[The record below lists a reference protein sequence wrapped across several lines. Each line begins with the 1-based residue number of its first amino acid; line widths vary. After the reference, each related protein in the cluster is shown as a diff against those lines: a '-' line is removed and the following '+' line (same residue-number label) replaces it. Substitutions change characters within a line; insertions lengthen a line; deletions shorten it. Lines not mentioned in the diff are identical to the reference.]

1 MATASRAPSERSPRG
16 TFARLNQ
23 TVLLA
28 IATLALVVGPLLD
41 RIARRWPIVPAVID
55 GATVGGIV
63 VLSFLHLL
71 PEAGEHL
78 GWWALVLMGVGLVL
92 PVFAERMIEGSGDH
106 MRISLGVLVVALF
119 LAHELIESAAL
130 ASVANDERVGLA
142 TLLVVVGHRLPLG
155 LLLWGQ
161 TRRRF
166 GVAWSVVALASV
178 ALLTWFGPVLVP
190 IEHGVFT
197 AALSALLAG
206 GLLHLVLQHAP
217 AAEHQH
223 EHERV
228 RHLWSALGLFAAV
241 AFFVPYLLGHGEPGH
256 DHGPIQ
262 LPQRLSELVL
272 DTSIPLLVGLIGA
285 ALIEAFLPGSL
296 VGWLSGGSRLRRAL
310 AGVAVGAPMPVCS
323 CGILPIYRS
332 LMNKGVGATAGL
344 ALLVAAP
351 ELDLAAVLLSWPML
365 GGPTT
370 IARVVCALVLALAV
384 AWIVGAVAERAPSH
398 AQAHALIAQRPRD
411 LRGALTHG
419 LFETWAHLAPWILLG
434 LLLTAIVEPWI
445 STGFADSIP
454 SWLQVVL
461 LCLAGVPT
469 YICASAA
476 TPFAALLLAKGFAPG
491 AVIAFLLTGPATN
504 LTTFGALRRVHSTRV
519 ALLFVA
525 VAITV
530 TCALGWTV
538 NALLAAAPART
549 AVEALEHEHSHGWPA
564 WSAACVLAALT
575 VWLVLRAGPR
585 EFLAQLWLSDG
596 GAPHAHAHQHAP
608 SAEHAHPGASSAAE
622 GAKHNH
628 DHI

>member
-1 MATASRAPSERSPRG
+1 M
-16 TFARLNQ
+16 NQ

-41 RIARRWPIVPAVID
+41 RIARRWPIVPALID

-166 GVAWSVVALASV
+166 GVAWSVVALAAV
-178 ALLTWFGPVLVP
+178 ALLTWFGPLIVP

-217 AAEHQH
+217 AAEHRH
-223 EHERV
+223 EHERT
-228 RHLWSALGLFAAV
+228 RHLWSALGLFLAV

-256 DHGPIQ
+256 DHGPTQ
-262 LPQRLSELVL
+262 MPERLGELVL
-272 DTSIPLLVGLIGA
+272 ETSIPLLLGLVGA
-285 ALIEAFLPGSL
+285 ALIEAFLPGSIAR
-296 VGWLSGGSRLRRAL
+296 WLSGGSRLRRAL

-370 IARVVCALVLALAV
+370 IARVACALVLALAV
-384 AWIVGAVAERAPSH
+384 AWIVGALAERAPSR
-398 AQAHALIAQRPRD
+398 AQAHAAIAERPRD
-411 LRGALTHG
+411 PLGAMSHG
-419 LFETWAHLAPWILLG
+419 LFETWSHLAPWILLG

-445 STGFADSIP
+445 STGWVAAIP
-454 SWLQVVL
+454 AWLQVVL

-504 LTTFGALRRVHSTRV
+504 LTTFGALRQVHSTRV
-519 ALLFVA
+519 ALLFVG

-530 TCALGWTV
+530 TCALGWAV
-538 NALLAAAPART
+538 NALLAGTVASAVAAELA
-549 AVEALEHEHSHGWPA
+549 HEHAHGWLA
-564 WSAACVLAALT
+564 WAAAWVLAALT
-575 VWLVLRAGPR
+575 IWVVLRAGPR
-585 EFLAQLWLSDG
+585 QFLTQLWLSDG
-596 GAPHAHAHQHAP
+596 GAPHAHGHH
-608 SAEHAHPGASSAAE
+608 HAHGMGHSHPHHDADGGGATRE
-622 GAKHNH
+622 H
-628 DHI
+628 DHA

>member
-1 MATASRAPSERSPRG
+1 M
-16 TFARLNQ
+16 NQ

-41 RIARRWPIVPAVID
+41 RVARRWPIVPALID

-63 VLSFLHLL
+63 VLSFLHLI

-78 GWWALVLMGVGLVL
+78 GLWALVLLAVGLLL
-92 PVFAERMIEGSGDH
+92 PVFAERLIEGSGDH

-130 ASVANDERVGLA
+130 ASVASDERVGLA

-166 GVAWSVVALASV
+166 GAAWSVVALAAV

-217 AAEHQH
+217 AAEHTH

-228 RHLWSALGLFAAV
+228 RHAWSALGLVLAV
-241 AFFVPYLLGHGEPGH
+241 AFFVPYLLGHGAGDH
-256 DHGPIQ
+256 DHGPTH
-262 LPQRLSELVL
+262 LPERLAELVL
-272 DTSIPLLVGLIGA
+272 ETSTPLLIGLVGA
-285 ALIEAFLPGSL
+285 ALIEAFLPGAATR
-296 VGWLSGGSRLRRAL
+296 WLSGGSRLRRAL
-310 AGVAVGAPMPVCS
+310 AGIAVGAPMPVCS
-323 CGILPIYRS
+323 CGVLPIYRS
-332 LMNKGVGATAGL
+332 LMRRGVSATAGL

-370 IARVVCALVLALAV
+370 IARIACALVLALAV
-384 AWIVGAVAERAPSH
+384 AWVVGALAERAPARTQTSPSSVV
-398 AQAHALIAQRPRD
+398 QRPRD
-411 LRGALTHG
+411 ALGALGHG

-434 LLLTAIVEPWI
+434 LVLTALIEPWI
-445 STGFADSIP
+445 PTDFASSIP
-454 SWLQVVL
+454 PSAQVL
-461 LCLAGVPT
+461 LLCVAGIPT
-469 YICASAA
+469 YICATAA

-491 AVIAFLLTGPATN
+491 AVIAFLLTGPASN
-504 LTTFGALRRVHSTRV
+504 LTTIGALRRLHSPRV
-519 ALLFVA
+519 ALAFVG
-525 VAITV
+525 VAIAV
-530 TCALGWTV
+530 TCALGLAV
-538 NALLAAAPART
+538 NVLLADVTAAAGL
-549 AVEALEHEHSHGWPA
+549 EAPHEHGHATHDWVAA
-564 WSAACVLAALT
+564 WVLLALT
-575 VWLVLRAGPR
+575 IWVVLRAGPR
-585 EFLAQLWLSDG
+585 QFLAQLWVSDG
-596 GAPHAHAHQHAP
+596 DAPHEHAHAHSHGH
-608 SAEHAHPGASSAAE
+608 SHDHSHAHGDHGRDHPG
-622 GAKHNH
+622 H
-628 DHI
+628 DHD

>member
-1 MATASRAPSERSPRG
+1 M
-16 TFARLNQ
+16 NQ

-41 RIARRWPIVPAVID
+41 RIARRWPIVPALID

-78 GWWALVLMGVGLVL
+78 GWWALALMGVGLVL
-92 PVFAERMIEGSGDH
+92 PVFAERLIAGSGDN

-166 GVAWSVVALASV
+166 GVAWSVVALAAV

-228 RHLWSALGLFAAV
+228 RHLYSALGLFAAV

-256 DHGPIQ
+256 DHGPIE
-262 LPQRLSELVL
+262 LPERLSELVL
-272 DTSIPLLVGLIGA
+272 ETSVPLLLGLLGA
-285 ALIEAFLPGSL
+285 ALIEAFLPGSIA
-296 VGWLSGGSRLRRAL
+296 GWLSGGSRLRRAL
-310 AGVAVGAPMPVCS
+310 AGLAVGAPLPVCS

-370 IARVVCALVLALAV
+370 IARVVCALALALCV

-398 AQAHALIAQRPRD
+398 AHAHAAIAQRPPD
-411 LRGALTHG
+411 PLGALAHG

-445 STGFADSIP
+445 DAGFASAIP
-454 SWLQVVL
+454 AWLQVVL
-461 LCLAGVPT
+461 LCFAGVPT

-476 TPFAALLLAKGFAPG
+476 TPFAAMLLVKGFTPG

-504 LTTFGALRRVHSTRV
+504 LTTFGALRRIHSTRV

-525 VAITV
+525 VAIGA
-530 TCALGWTV
+530 TCVLGWGV
-538 NALLAAAPART
+538 NALIADEVASRAAA
-549 AVEALEHEHSHGWPA
+549 AVEHEHEHGWWSWGAA
-564 WSAACVLAALT
+564 WALALLT
-575 VWLVLRAGPR
+575 IWVVLRSGPR
-585 EFLAQLWLSDG
+585 QFLAQLWLSDG
-596 GAPHAHAHQHAP
+596 GAPHSHAHP
-608 SAEHAHPGASSAAE
+608 YDFEHAHGPSSGASAHR
-622 GAKHNH
+622 GH
-628 DHI
+628 DHA